1 MKKKV
6 LKKTLAIAVSL
17 VITLSLAACGGQS
30 NATEGIETS
39 QENGEA
45 KTTETKS
52 SNEVPTIT
60 LYPAD
65 ANLQSGLVGGFKSD
79 LFAENGF
86 ALDVWAYS
94 DEKTNAILASGDLP
108 DVMYVTKD
116 NLEIL
121 IEAGMILN
129 LDDHLEKMPHINN
142 SDVMQTA
149 MNYAREY
156 ESAGTGELYGIPTGV
171 GEKTLYNGITKNM
184 MVINWDYYKGIGM
197 PEFKDQWELIDV
209 MKQMAEAYPSGEDG
223 VQNYGTYLN
232 SGSDTDYWANITLY
246 LKWFG
251 YEPTNLEYLLETD
264 MINAQYHSILEDS
277 SKYKE
282 GLKWYNTVY
291 REGLM
296 DPDSINTDRQTQKAK
311 VDNKHAMVPSGTI
324 QGYNGYQPIYMPGQ
338 KIYQE
343 SWNSIYGTNYLLVVN
358 AASKNIDA
366 ALAFI
371 DMLANPD
378 ACMVLSGGEEGD
390 LWYVEDGIAYLS
402 QKYIDN
408 YGSGSDMTLKN
419 GEALKLWSTTW
430 VIGDSFPT
438 SYIAPDGT
446 PRSIRIDQWDE
457 IQEKVNNTPQQ
468 QEWRKFTGF
477 DYYVDQVMDAGNY
490 YLNSDLDYVSNF
502 VAIPDDMMQLTIDAI
517 KDVVVNASWQMVYAE
532 TDSDFDKIWDKM
544 VMDCNELGAQDIID
558 WRLQDLEQAKN
569 IRDSLSK

>member
-1 MKKKV
+1 
-6 LKKTLAIAVSL
+6 
-17 VITLSLAACGGQS
+17 
-30 NATEGIETS
+30 
-39 QENGEA
+39 
-45 KTTETKS
+45 
-52 SNEVPTIT
+52 
-60 LYPAD
+60 
-65 ANLQSGLVGGFKSD
+65 
-79 LFAENGF
+79 
-86 ALDVWAYS
+86 
-94 DEKTNAILASGDLP
+94 
-108 DVMYVTKD
+108 
-116 NLEIL
+116 
-121 IEAGMILN
+121 
-129 LDDHLEKMPHINN
+129 
-142 SDVMQTA
+142 
-149 MNYAREY
+149 
-156 ESAGTGELYGIPTGV
+156 
-171 GEKTLYNGITKNM
+171 
-184 MVINWDYYKGIGM
+184 
-197 PEFKDQWELIDV
+197 
-209 MKQMAEAYPSGEDG
+209 
-223 VQNYGTYLN
+223 
-232 SGSDTDYWANITLY
+232 
-246 LKWFG
+246 
-251 YEPTNLEYLLETD
+251 
-264 MINAQYHSILEDS
+264 
-277 SKYKE
+277 
-282 GLKWYNTVY
+282 
-291 REGLM
+291 M